1 MQILIFGATGSLGS
15 HIVEQAL
22 EKDYSVKA
30 FTRNPEKLRGLNNS
44 HLTTIQGDVNNLSEV
59 ENAMKDVDAV
69 FCALG
74 DGAKGKVR
82 AAGTRNIIKAMKK
95 SGVKRL
101 ICQTTLGLGDSW
113 NNLNFFWKYIMFG
126 FLLKKAFQ
134 DHQLQEK
141 YILESGLNYTIV
153 RPGAFTNGE
162 VTQSF
167 QIDFDAHAKNLALK
181 ISRADIAF
189 FMLEQL
195 ASEKFVGR
203 VVSISN

>member
-22 EKDYSVKA
+22 KKGYSVKA
-30 FTRNPEKLRGLNNS
+30 FTRNPEKLRVFENPDLS
-44 HLTTIQGDVNNLSEV
+44 VVQGDVNNFSDV
-59 ENAMKDVDAV
+59 RNTMKEVDAV

-82 AAGTRNIIKAMKK
+82 ATGTRNIIKAMRN
-95 SGVKRL
+95 SGVNRL
-101 ICQTTLGLGDSW
+101 ICQTTLGAGDSSG
-113 NNLNFFWKYIMFG
+113 NLNFFWKHVMFG

-141 YILESGLNYTIV
+141 YILESGLDYTIV
-153 RPGAFTNGE
+153 RPGAFTND
-162 VTQSF
+162 TITRNF
-167 QIDFDAHAKNLALK
+167 QVGFDGNAKSLRLK
-181 ISRADIAF
+181 ISRADVAF

-195 ASEKFVGR
+195 GTKKFVGKT
-203 VVSISN
+203 VGISN